1 MGNLGIRAIALK
13 EGIGV
18 GDILE
23 NNLGIGLMGIPEPCI
38 EEASIGKSHC
48 IVESVDNAMGVKVLY
63 NSPFAETL
71 PVRHSDIGANQV
83 QATGA

>member
-1 MGNLGIRAIALK
+1 MGNLGVRTIAVK

-23 NNLGIGLMGIPEPCI
+23 DNLGIGLVGISEPRI
-38 EEASIGKSHC
+38 EEARIGKSHC
-48 IVESVDNAMGVKVLY
+48 IVKSVDNTMGVKVLY
-63 NSPFAETL
+63 NSPFAKTL
-71 PVRHSDIGANQV
+71 PVRHSNIGANQV

>member
-1 MGNLGIRAIALK
+1 LGNLGIRAIALK

-23 NNLGIGLMGIPEPCI
+23 DNLGIGLMGIPEPRI
-38 EEASIGKSHC
+38 EEAGVGKSHC

-63 NSPFAETL
+63 NSSLTETF
-71 PVRHSDIGANQV
+71 PIRHSYISANAV
-83 QATGA
+83 

>member
-1 MGNLGIRAIALK
+1 LGNLWVSTIAVK

-18 GDILE
+18 GNILE
-23 NNLGIGLMGIPEPCI
+23 DNLSIGLVSIPKPCI
-38 EEASIGKSHC
+38 EETGVGKSHC
-48 IVESVDNAMGVKVLY
+48 IVESVDNTMGVKVLY
-63 NSPFAETL
+63 NSSFAETL